1 MAKYDLLIR
10 GGLVLLPGQEK
21 ETQLSVAVRGG
32 KIAALTTEE
41 ADAEL
46 EIDAG
51 GLYVSPGFIDSH
63 MHDDDITDD
72 GSTVEQALLR
82 QGVTTAIA
90 GNCGTGP
97 LAKDIRPIRQHPWL
111 NLGYLTGHQCLR
123 EAAGAR
129 DIYAPATAA
138 QRSEMKV
145 LLRRELENGSFGVSF
160 GLEYIPNTPIEEVKA
175 LLDVAKDFKHVW
187 APFHIRHDGPDAVRS
202 ADEVLDLARGYRS
215 LRFQISH
222 TGSMCA
228 FGQLAEVLE
237 HIEQARADGADVTFD
252 CYPYDA
258 FCTHLGSAVFDPGFE
273 QRWGKGRESLEV
285 GSGEYQGRWLDEP
298 GLFDKLRKEDPDA
311 LVIAHVMR
319 QDEVELCL
327 KHKDCIVASDSILVK
342 GAGHPRAAGTF
353 PRALRFLKDQ
363 GFSWPEAVR
372 KCTSL
377 PAAANWL
384 AGKGVI
390 AEGADADLVIFDGE
404 KLKDNATF
412 KDQLLPPDGIEWVI
426 LGGSPVVKG
435 GKTLG
440 AARGKLLQ
448 RN

>member
-10 GGLVLLPGQEK
+10 GGLVLLPGQGK

-32 KIAALTTEE
+32 KIAALTAEKV
-41 ADAEL
+41 DAEL

-97 LAKDIRPIRQHPWL
+97 LARDIRPLRQHPWL

-123 EAAGAR
+123 EAVGAR
-129 DIYAPATAA
+129 DIYAPASKEQVAA
-138 QRSEMKV
+138 MQK
-145 LLRRELENGSFGVSF
+145 LLRAELENGSFGISF
-160 GLEYIPNTPIEEVKA
+160 GLEYIPNTPVAEVKA
-175 LLDVAKDFKHVW
+175 LLEVAKDFKKVW
-187 APFHIRHDGPDAVRS
+187 APFHIRHDGPDAVKS
-202 ADEVLDLARGYRS
+202 ADEVLDLAREYRG

-228 FGQLAEVLE
+228 FGQLAEVLA

-273 QRWGKGRESLEV
+273 QRWGKGKESLEV
-285 GSGEYQGRWLDEP
+285 GSGEYQGHWLDEP
-298 GLFDKLRKEDPDA
+298 GLFDRLRREDPDA
-311 LVIAHVMR
+311 LVIAHVMC

-327 KHKDCIVASDSILVK
+327 KHKDCLVASDSILVK

-353 PRALRFLKDQ
+353 PRALRFLRSQ
-363 GFSWPEAVR
+363 GCSWAEAVR
-372 KCTSL
+372 KCTAL

-384 AGKGVI
+384 DGKGAI
-390 AEGADADLVIFDGE
+390 ATGADADLVIFDGE

-412 KDQLLPPDGIEWVI
+412 REQLLPPDGIAWVI
-426 LGGSPVVKG
+426 VGGRPAV
-435 GKTLG
+435 
-440 AARGKLLQ
+440 RGKELLGEAGG
-448 RN
+448 RLLLR